1 MIATGGLLRI
11 NARRQDSLRSKTR
24 AENRRKRKAR
34 KKRRNEVVVV
44 QGKLQLCSLSGLV
57 AAVGLVILLVGVA
70 MAILGYWPRDSLLYP
85 GPTRVAA
92 VGQELVNRSTGFT
105 GANGTN
111 SVQAPRSFLE
121 EFMDKYLY
129 SDMLK
134 VLGPLIM
141 GIGIFLFICANAVL
155 HEDRDKKT
163 KIINLRDIYS
173 TVIDVHSLRKE
184 CSPLN
189 GFVNY
194 VQSKGL
200 EGKSSAAYAAALLAR
215 TSWPQGGAEHG
226 GGQEEEGQGSPSGS
240 SLTRLGGTEMEK
252 PHFTDPVY
260 SICQEHGLA
269 PPTPPR
275 QPPPSPPPSSVS
287 SPPSPSPRQWDSV
300 ISAAPSVHSF
310 TLPLTRSSRRSS
322 QHHQRRPSARAE
334 TGRGNRAG
342 LGGLGGAGGDG
353 EGKVQTGRTQDWVEV
368 SRSSCSLTGVTQGSQ
383 AQLLSS
389 SPDQTHRP
397 TASHL
402 SLSAS
407 PPSGHAVDCS
417 RRLSCPRLD
426 SYSCTGY
433 TKLGSMGGESFESS
447 EVATF
452 SHMTVLDRGQRSL
465 EAGDEEESHAGS
477 EASEGAGKRK
487 FSNKEKL
494 QMISRTDSGLD
505 QSQEVECLGQEGE
518 GPGT

>member
-44 QGKLQLCSLSGLV
+44 QGKLQLCSLSGMV

-121 EFMDKYLY
+121 EFLDKYLY

-226 GGQEEEGQGSPSGS
+226 GGQEEE
-240 SLTRLGGTEMEK
+240 
-252 PHFTDPVY
+252 
-260 SICQEHGLA
+260 
-269 PPTPPR
+269 
-275 QPPPSPPPSSVS
+275 VS

-334 TGRGNRAG
+334 AGRGNRAG

-383 AQLLSS
+383 AQLLPS

-402 SLSAS
+402 SLNAS
-407 PPSGHAVDCS
+407 PPSGYAVDCS

-452 SHMTVLDRGQRSL
+452 SHMTVLDRGQ
-465 EAGDEEESHAGS
+465 S

>member
-44 QGKLQLCSLSGLV
+44 QGKLHLFSLSGLV

-92 VGQELVNRSTGFT
+92 VGEELVNRSTGFT
-105 GANGTN
+105 GTNGTN

-121 EFMDKYLY
+121 QFLDKYLY
-129 SDMLK
+129 SNMLK

-173 TVIDVHSLRKE
+173 TVIDVHSLRKD

-215 TSWPQGGAEHG
+215 TS
-226 GGQEEEGQGSPSGS
+226 
-240 SLTRLGGTEMEK
+240 
-252 PHFTDPVY
+252 
-260 SICQEHGLA
+260 
-269 PPTPPR
+269 
-275 QPPPSPPPSSVS
+275 
-287 SPPSPSPRQWDSV
+287 PRQWESV

-310 TLPLTRSSRRSS
+310 TLPLTRSSHRSS
-322 QHHQRRPSARAE
+322 QQHQRRPSARAE
-334 TGRGNRAG
+334 AGRGNRAG
-342 LGGLGGAGGDG
+342 LGGLGDAGGDG

-368 SRSSCSLTGVTQGSQ
+368 SRSSCSLTGATQGSQ
-383 AQLLSS
+383 AQLLPS

-407 PPSGHAVDCS
+407 PPSGHAVDRS

-452 SHMTVLDRGQRSL
+452 SHITVLDRGQRSL
-465 EAGDEEESHAGS
+465 EAGEKEESQAGS

-487 FSNKEKL
+487 YSNKEKL
-494 QMISRTDSGLD
+494 QIISRTDSGLD